1 MFEAEEMPPKGKKKR
16 RGGGR
21 RGGGGRDGRSRSGL
35 NLTLE
40 DAEHALIH
48 GAAIVEALAHLRRSF
63 QHLQ

>member
-21 RGGGGRDGRSRSGL
+21 RGGGGRDGRSGL
-35 NLTLE
+35 HLTLE

-48 GAAIVEALAHLRRSF
+48 VEALAHLRRSF